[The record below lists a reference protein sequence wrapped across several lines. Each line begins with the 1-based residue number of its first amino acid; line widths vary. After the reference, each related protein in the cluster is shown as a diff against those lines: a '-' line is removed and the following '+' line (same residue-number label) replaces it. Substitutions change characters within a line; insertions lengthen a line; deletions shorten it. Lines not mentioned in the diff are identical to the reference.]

1 MDADD
6 SNVPLLFHG
15 PGPSVGRDW
24 KLFNIIVLGVS
35 FMFLFTAFQT
45 CSMVETIVL
54 ESEVKDSNGTFN
66 GKGYTSLAIIYGV
79 FAVSNWLAPSIVA
92 VFSAKMALIGGA
104 ILYCA
109 YIAMFLKP
117 LEVTLYLFSA
127 LVGLGAA
134 VLWTAQGNLLTVNS
148 TSETRGRDTGIFWAL
163 MQCSLLI
170 GNLFFFFEFNN
181 STEITASKRMILFA
195 VLTVVGVLGMLIMFL
210 IRNVTVP
217 ERQSTN
223 DLQSQERSPTG
234 ALDALKRSLQMFFTK
249 EMLLL
254 SFCFAYTGLE
264 QSYWAGI
271 YGTSVGHTSSF
282 GSIAK
287 QLTGLTGVFIGVG
300 EICGGAAFGLI
311 GNRHGAGFG
320 RDSVILFGYVV
331 HIICFFLI
339 FINSPDESPLEDT
352 FQRAFLVPNEYL
364 AMFCAFL
371 LGLGDSSFNTQ
382 IYPILGALYPEDS
395 ASACAIYK
403 FIQAL
408 GSAMAFVYG
417 RYLVQKWHLLILTA
431 FATVGSVFFFI
442 VDRAAHRKVIMI
454 ESEIQQNP

>member
-1 MDADD
+1 MEDGSD
-6 SNVPLLFHG
+6 VPLLFRE
-15 PGPSVGRDW
+15 PGPAVEGRNW

-35 FMFLFTAFQT
+35 FMLLFTAFQT

-54 ESEVKDSNGTFN
+54 ESAVKDSNGTFN

-79 FAVSNWLAPSIVA
+79 FAVSNWLAPSVVA
-92 VFSAKMALIGGA
+92 VFGAKLTLIGGA
-104 ILYCA
+104 LLYCA
-109 YIAMFLKP
+109 YIALFLKP

-134 VLWTAQGNLLTVNS
+134 VLWTAQGNLLTINS
-148 TSETRGRDTGIFWAL
+148 TAETRGRDTGIFWAL

-181 STEITASKRMILFA
+181 AIDIEASKRMVLFA
-195 VLTVVGVLGMLIMFL
+195 VLTVVAVIGMLFMFL
-210 IRNVTVP
+210 IRNTPVV
-217 ERQSTN
+217 RQSTN
-223 DLQSQERSPTG
+223 DLSSEEKPPSGGVEALRRSV
-234 ALDALKRSLQMFFTK
+234 QMFFTK
-249 EMLLL
+249 EMLML
-254 SFCFAYTGLE
+254 SFCFAYTGFE

-282 GSIAK
+282 GSLAK
-287 QLTGLTGVFIGVG
+287 QLTGLSGVFVGIG
-300 EICGGAAFGLI
+300 EICGGAAFGLM
-311 GNRHGAGFG
+311 GNRRGNGFG
-320 RDSVILFGYVV
+320 RDSVVFFGYVV

-339 FINSPDESPLEDT
+339 FLNSPDESPLQDT
-352 FQRAFLVPNEYL
+352 FQIPFLFPNEYL

-408 GSAMAFVYG
+408 ASAMAFVYG
-417 RYLVQKWHLLILTA
+417 RYLVQKWHLLILTV
-431 FATVGSVFFFI
+431 FGTFGSIFFFV
-442 VDRAAHRKVIMI
+442 VDRAAHRRLVMT
-454 ESEIQQNP
+454 ETEIQQSP

>member
-1 MDADD
+1 MAEDESD
-6 SNVPLLFHG
+6 VPLLFSG
-15 PGPSVGRDW
+15 PRPSEGRNW

-92 VFSAKMALIGGA
+92 VCGAKMALIGGA
-104 ILYCA
+104 LLYCA
-109 YIAMFLKP
+109 YIALFLKP

-134 VLWTAQGNLLTVNS
+134 VLWTAQGNLLTINS

-163 MQCSLLI
+163 MQSSLLI

-181 STEITASKRMILFA
+181 ATDIEASKRMILFG
-195 VLTVVGVLGMLIMFL
+195 VLTVVAVIGMLIMFL
-210 IRNVTVP
+210 IRNVTV
-217 ERQSTN
+217 EREGTN
-223 DLQSQERSPTG
+223 DLLSVEKAPTG
-234 ALDALKRSLQMFFTK
+234 ALEALKRSLQMFVTK

-254 SFCFAYTGLE
+254 SFLFAYTGLE

-271 YGTSVGHTSSF
+271 YGTSVGHTGSY

-287 QLTGLTGVFIGVG
+287 QLTGLSGVFVGVG

-311 GNRHGAGFG
+311 GNRQREGFG
-320 RDSVILFGYVV
+320 RDSVVFFGYVV

-339 FINSPDESPLEDT
+339 FINSPDESPLQDT
-352 FQRAFLVPNEYL
+352 SQIAFLVPNEYL

-382 IYPILGALYPEDS
+382 IYPILGALYPQDS

-408 GSAMAFVYG
+408 ASAMAFVYG

-431 FATVGSVFFFI
+431 FGTLGSIFFF
-442 VDRAAHRKVIMI
+442 VVERAAHRKVIMI
-454 ESEIQQNP
+454 ESEIQQSP